1 MAVHVNTVLANN
13 TGPIFYFLIPIY
25 ICMYLLSAFY
35 ALLKHSAFYNVLTI
49 ATVHANYILSMI
61 YILCTCIMCISY
73 MFVMCLYF
81 ICIDNSKVH

>member
-61 YILCTCIMCISY
+61 YISYVHVLCVSPI
-73 MFVMCLYF
+73 CLSCVF
-81 ICIDNSKVH
+81 ILYV